1 MLEHVIRK
9 CLPAAFAPLL
19 AWGLWTCEGAA
30 LHESVKVPVIYC
42 TDLFHP
48 HDDPDDHFDL
58 ATLYAIP
65 EFEVRG
71 VVLDQGTKQL
81 ERPGKIPVSQLNFL
95 SGRHVPTA
103 IGLGAKLK
111 SPTDKALEQ
120 ESQYQGGVD
129 LMLEQ
134 LRRATG
140 RVDIITVGSVRD
152 LVAAFNRQPTLFHDK
167 AGRIMVFIGEAAKRD
182 YREYNV
188 ELDPSAFIGLMRS
201 GLNVYWVP
209 CFDGGLW
216 HNAGHASFWQ
226 ASHAALLSN
235 APPSL
240 VQYFIYALE
249 KEKADPIK
257 FLGEPVNSARREALF
272 KQTRN
277 LWCAAIFR
285 GLVTGGAVE
294 GKYFAFEPVDV
305 TVGDDATIQYGE
317 GKEAKRVMRFCVKDL
332 VQFGPSMTNE
342 TAECLGRFPM
352 SVRPGS
358 PGTTP

>member
-1 MLEHVIRK
+1 MHEHLISKIR
-9 CLPAAFAPLL
+9 PAAFFPILIWSLSNCGGEAVSDV
-19 AWGLWTCEGAA
+19 G
-30 LHESVKVPVIYC
+30 KVPVIYC

-48 HDDPDDHFDL
+48 HDDPDDHFDI
-58 ATLYAIP
+58 ATLFAIP
-65 EFEVRG
+65 EFELRG
-71 VVLDQGTKQL
+71 VVLDQGSKQL
-81 ERPGKIPVSQLNFL
+81 ERPGKIPVSQLNIL

-103 IGLGAKLK
+103 IGLGSKLR
-111 SPTDKALEQ
+111 SPSDTALEQ

-129 LMLEQ
+129 LILDQ

-140 RVDIITVGSVRD
+140 RVDMITVGSVRD
-152 LVAAFNRQPTLFHDK
+152 LVAAFNRQPTLFREK

-188 ELDPSAFIGLMRS
+188 ELDPSAFVGLMRS

-226 ASHAALLSN
+226 ATHAELLSN
-235 APPSL
+235 APPCL

-249 KEKADPIK
+249 KEKADPVK
-257 FLGEPVNSARREALF
+257 FLGEPFSPTRREALF
-272 KQTRN
+272 KQTRS

-317 GKEAKRVMRFCVKDL
+317 GKEAKRIMRFRVKDPA
-332 VQFGPSMTNE
+332 QFASGMTKE
-342 TAECLGRFPM
+342 TAECLGHFPM
-352 SVRPGS
+352 QAQPGS
-358 PGTTP
+358 PVKAP